1 MVDAVAAAI
10 GRRSWRWRRGRD
22 FWVVLNYGAGS
33 DWVANVLA
41 AQGASIR
48 HRGRRCQIGDVRVL
62 PASRSGAPLPDSLD
76 DDRKVLCATMRD
88 V

>member
-1 MVDAVAAAI
+1 VA
-10 GRRSWRWRRGRD
+10 SGRD
-22 FWVVLNYGAGS
+22 SWVVLNYGAGS

-48 HRGRRCQIGDVRVL
+48 HRGRRRQIGDVRVL

-76 DDRKVLCATMRD
+76 DDRKVLCAVMRD
-88 V
+88 I